1 MSRMLERYRKE
12 VVPALSKQFNYSN
25 AMQVPRLTKIV
36 LNTGVGEATQDGKAI
51 DYVVYAMTQITGQK
65 PVVTKSKKA
74 IASFKLRVGQ
84 PIGVMVTLRNRQ
96 MYDFFDRLVSVALPR
111 VKDFRG
117 TPRKGFD
124 GRGSYTMGIK
134 EQIVFPEIELEKLD
148 KVRGLNVTFVTN
160 AKSDD
165 EGRALLAALGLP
177 FRKYLER

>member
-1 MSRMLERYRKE
+1 MSRVLERYRKE
-12 VVPALSKQFNYSN
+12 VVPALMKEFKYSN
-25 AMQVPRLTKIV
+25 PMQVPKLKKIV
-36 LNTGVGEATQDGKAI
+36 LNTGVGEATQNSKALEF
-51 DYVVYAMTQITGQK
+51 VTYAMTQISGQK
-65 PVVTKSKKA
+65 PVITRAKKA
-74 IASFKLRVGQ
+74 IASFKLRAGL
-84 PIGVMVTLRNRQ
+84 PIGVMVTMRNER

-148 KVRGLNVTFVTN
+148 KIRGLNVTFVTD
-160 AKSDD
+160 ARTDE

-177 FRKYLER
+177 FRK

>member
-1 MSRMLERYRKE
+1 MSRVLERYRKE
-12 VVPALSKQFNYSN
+12 VVPTLSKQFNYRN
-25 AMQVPRLTKIV
+25 VMQVPRLTKIV
-36 LNTGVGEATQDGKAI
+36 LNTGVGEATQDAKAI
-51 DYVVYAMTQITGQK
+51 EHVVYAMTQISGQK

-84 PIGVMVTLRNRQ
+84 PIGVMVTLRNRR

-134 EQIVFPEIELEKLD
+134 EQIVFPEIELDKLD

-160 AKSDD
+160 ARSDD
-165 EGRALLAALGLP
+165 EGRALLTALGLP
-177 FRKYLER
+177 FRK